1 MKKFDRENRV
11 KHQTPRPYTW
21 NLEEEAQKEIQ
32 IVVDQN
38 LNEGNLDREIK
49 ILTVIIAAKR
59 SLQEGLSSTK
69 ERYLHIGICQHDR
82 GNK

>member
-59 SLQEGLSSTK
+59 VTSRRFVEHQRKISTH
-69 ERYLHIGICQHDR
+69 RNLPA
-82 GNK
+82 